1 MANDS
6 DEELL
11 ARNMVDVHGAEA
23 ATIAREDARGAASPG
38 NRRKQSLGSGCS
50 ESSSGQQA
58 ALNHRQFGSLLT
70 CQRSL
75 PGEGQTGL
83 IKARFR

>member
-6 DEELL
+6 NEELL

-23 ATIAREDARGAASPG
+23 ATIAREDAPGAASPG
-38 NRRKQSLGSGCS
+38 SRRKQSLGSGCS